1 MPPATTRSE
10 ADPAQ
15 RRSRPQQVAEAIKQW
30 VMDEGWQPGQ
40 RLPSEADL
48 MARFRM
54 AKSTIREAIRL
65 LEAQGLVKSRTGPGG
80 GVFVHQVSEERAAAL
95 LGNYVYFAHPTI
107 DDIYQLRAALEPE
120 LAASLAGRLSAAEL
134 DRLEAVIAE
143 SAAADTDEAA
153 RHAASLRFHA
163 ELAALSGNP
172 LLRFVIRFLAELL
185 SDVTVARGLHAET
198 DPELWKTGLAYQTR
212 LLDAL
217 RRGDAP
223 DARAVMAAHMA
234 TAQDLMRTREAAL
247 TRRFL
252 SDRPDTRKSPR
263 NGKSGSR

>member
-1 MPPATTRSE
+1 
-10 ADPAQ
+10 
-15 RRSRPQQVAEAIKQW
+15 VAEAIKQW

-48 MARFRM
+48 MARFHM
-54 AKSTIREAIRL
+54 AKGTIREAIRL

-80 GVFVHQVSEERAAAL
+80 GVFVHQVSEDRAAAL

-120 LAASLAGRLSAAEL
+120 LAASLAGRLDAAQL

-143 SAAADTDEAA
+143 SAATDTDEAA

-185 SDVTVARGLHAET
+185 SEVTVARGLHADT
-198 DPELWKTGLAYQTR
+198 DPQLWKTGLAYQTR
-212 LLDAL
+212 LVEAL
-217 RRGDAP
+217 RRGDAE

-234 TAQDLMRTREAAL
+234 TAQGLMRTREAAL

-252 SDRPDTRKSPR
+252 TDCARR
-263 NGKSGSR
+263 